1 MIQSS
6 EHLPES
12 WIAMKERPWA
22 MKCPSVQAFGEMI
35 FLIHAWFSDEHFR
48 WILCKHIHTRTGK
61 CAGSLSVGRCCVRM
75 NTSCLP
81 TQLMTSEQE
90 CLIQH
95 LLPVTYL
102 WLHVNSITHA
112 FCSYA
117 DCPLHTSQ
125 EMIPVYIC
133 PRAIYF
139 KRLLWLTYILYL
151 YQLCS
156 WLINKCC

>member
-1 MIQSS
+1 MIQYS

-12 WIAMKERPWA
+12 WIAMKARPWA
-22 MKCPSVQAFGEMI
+22 MKRPSVREFGEII
-35 FLIHAWFSDEHFR
+35 FLIHAWFSDEPFR
-48 WILCKHIHTRTGK
+48 WILCKHIHTHTGK
-61 CAGSLSVGRCCVRM
+61 CAGSLSVGRWCVWM

-102 WLHVNSITHA
+102 WLHIHSITYA

-117 DCPLHTSQ
+117 DCPLHTVTGNYTKT
-125 EMIPVYIC
+125 VYIC
-133 PRAIYF
+133 PRAIYL
-139 KRLLWLTYILYL
+139 KLLLWLTCISISALFM
-151 YQLCS
+151 
-156 WLINKCC
+156 INQ